1 MLMTDLEI
9 KRMQIADNVITP
21 YFSDQLQ
28 PCSYDV
34 TLSDEFKIYTKKQY
48 QYEPDAYIDI
58 AERRIGSG
66 LSVETIDKHI
76 LVDGLRLEPGAFVI
90 GSTNEYVHI
99 PYDVAAR
106 FEGKSTNGRFGLT
119 THITAGFIDPGFEGN
134 ITLEI
139 RNDNTVPLIL
149 KPGMRIGQLCFYQLD
164 HPVYKPYG
172 SKGLKSHYQG
182 QTGPTIPA

>member
-21 YFSDQLQ
+21 YFSEQLQ

-34 TLSDEFKIYTKKQY
+34 TLGDEFKIYTKKRE
-48 QYEPDAYIDI
+48 EPEAYIDV

-66 LSVETIDKHI
+66 LSVETIDEHI

-90 GSTNEYVHI
+90 GYTNEYIHI

-139 RNDNTVPLIL
+139 RNDNTVPLIIQ
-149 KPGMRIGQLCFYQLD
+149 PGMLIGQLCFYQLN
-164 HPVYKPYG
+164 HPVNQPYG
-172 SKGLKSHYQG
+172 SKGLNSHYQG
-182 QTGPTIPA
+182 QTGPTIPS